1 MSEPG
6 QVRADESRGG
16 SVHALSVVSAGIG
29 FGGFS
34 CIVFRRE
41 GRFVARNAAEFGEE
55 TQFLGCFSL
64 AETVRAGY

>member
-29 FGGFS
+29 FGVFS

-41 GRFVARNAAEFGEE
+41 GRSVARNAAEFGKEA
-55 TQFLGCFSL
+55 QFLRCFSL
-64 AETVRAGY
+64 AETVRTGY